1 MINRIV
7 IGALVAGGLGTAL
20 VLANFSH
27 AQTTHIGTVERVWED
42 GFRLNTGDRTLR
54 VDAWDVYGDSTAS
67 HVTPGDQLTITGE
80 FSGREFDAFTIAGTD
95 SGSTPPPTTA
105 VPAEAVTAEAV
116 TAEAVAAE
124 AVAANVTPRPDS
136 QTYTGTIERVWED
149 GFQLN
154 TGDRTLRVDSWDVY
168 GDNTASYV
176 SVGDR
181 ITITGECENGEFDAF
196 TVRPDS

>member
-1 MINRIV
+1 MNRIV
-7 IGALVAGGLGTAL
+7 ISALVAGGLGTAL

-54 VDAWDVYGDSTAS
+54 VDAWDVYGDNTAS
-67 HVTPGDQLTITGE
+67 HVATGDQVTITGE

-95 SGSTPPPTTA
+95 SGSTPHPTTA
-105 VPAEAVTAEAV
+105 VPAEAV
-116 TAEAVAAE
+116 AADV
-124 AVAANVTPRPDS
+124 VAANVTPRPDS

-154 TGDRTLRVDSWDVY
+154 TGDRILRVDSWDVY

-181 ITITGECENGEFDAF
+181 ITITGKFENGEFDAF